1 MSSSTEVLFCY
12 DVARID
18 EWATRTG
25 IPLTS
30 AEALGTNYRR
40 ARDWMLSLK
49 NELVAHYGWRETQPV
64 DSKLLFDIQLPY
76 PGQPHRPP
84 LRIYLPAHATT
95 FFAPDRR
102 VAWEMVFHNY
112 AFIVMR
118 HTVRPINDLLHL
130 LQCIL
135 TGMFQIIM
143 DEQNLRTIRALPKA
157 DWVAAHEAE
166 LTKIVGQANQKQ
178 LLRAASDAR
187 VAFKLEP
194 IPRH

>member
-1 MSSSTEVLFCY
+1 
-12 DVARID
+12 
-18 EWATRTG
+18 
-25 IPLTS
+25 
-30 AEALGTNYRR
+30 
-40 ARDWMLSLK
+40 
-49 NELVAHYGWRETQPV
+49 
-64 DSKLLFDIQLPY
+64 
-76 PGQPHRPP
+76 
-84 LRIYLPAHATT
+84 
-95 FFAPDRR
+95 
-102 VAWEMVFHNY
+102 
-112 AFIVMR
+112 MR